1 VVEVSAI
8 DRLRHSGWLTRIIPT
23 LDTEL
28 ARNLSGCSTVLD
40 LGCGP
45 NSPISRIRNL
55 GRTVGVEPFKP
66 YFDIATRNQ
75 THSELVLSTIAEL
88 DFADD
93 SFDAV
98 ILIDVIEHMD
108 YSDGLLTLEM
118 AERWA
123 RQKVIVNSP
132 NGFVP
137 QKSLDG
143 NPLQEH
149 KSGWSYEKMRHLGF
163 RSVGLSG
170 PKMLRHEVESITMG
184 NDLLTSIRF
193 RPRLLWFIIAAI
205 LQPLT
210 YRIPSIAF
218 SLMSVKL
225 INNQTSCI
233 FCFSSSNWNRFK
245 YFS

>member
-1 VVEVSAI
+1 MEVRAI
-8 DRLRHSGWLTRIIPT
+8 DRLRYSEWLTRIIPT

-45 NSPISRIRNL
+45 NSPISRINNL
-55 GRTVGVEPFKP
+55 SRTIGVEPFEP
-66 YFDIATRNQ
+66 YFDVAIRNN
-75 THSELVLSTIAEL
+75 THSELLMCTIAEL
-88 DFADD
+88 DFADG

-108 YSDGLLTLEM
+108 HVDGLLTLEK

-123 RQKVIVNSP
+123 RKKVIVNSP

-149 KSGWSYEKMRHLGF
+149 KSGWSFNQMRQLGY

-170 PKMLRHEVESITMG
+170 PKILRHEVESNTMS

-193 RPRLLWFIIAAI
+193 RPRLFWFIVAAI

-210 YRIPSIAF
+210 YRIPRIAF

-225 INNQTSCI
+225 LVNQT
-233 FCFSSSNWNRFK
+233 
-245 YFS
+245 